1 MGVSTNTQILDG
13 PSLAGIWLGNITN
26 WNDTQLQALNP
37 NSTMPDAPIR
47 MSYFSGISYG
57 THATFVKALAS
68 FEYAAS
74 PTTKLRSNLA
84 TFNSELS
91 SAMRGTDYIGP
102 DCS

>member
-1 MGVSTNTQILDG
+1 MSDGRFNNTQILDG

-68 FEYAAS
+68 FEYNLT
-74 PTTKLRSNLA
+74 PEQPILA

-91 SAMRGTDYIGP
+91 SAMRGTDNIGP